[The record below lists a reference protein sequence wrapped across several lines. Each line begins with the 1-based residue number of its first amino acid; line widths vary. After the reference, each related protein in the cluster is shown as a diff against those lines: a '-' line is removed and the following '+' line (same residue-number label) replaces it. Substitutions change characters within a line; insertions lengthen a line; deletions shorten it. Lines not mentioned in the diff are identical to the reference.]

1 MELEKR
7 NTLILSIA
15 QGLSVTTTNINMINT
30 GLVGTILATHS
41 SYATIPLSLQF
52 LTIALTL
59 IPVSLL
65 MGKFGRR
72 PMFLIGAMSAFVGC
86 LVIACAIYYKLFS
99 LFILGSI
106 LLGFSQANQ
115 QFYRYAAADNVSI
128 SLKSKAISLVLAGGL
143 IAAILGPEVSRY
155 SFDFFPDYIYLATY
169 LFAAIIQIINFLILI
184 FINIKKPI
192 PSKKTN
198 RPLGDVLLQK
208 NLIIAILAAAVGYS
222 LMSFIMT
229 ATPLQIVNVCKLGD
243 SASATVIQWHV
254 IAMFAPSF
262 FTGTIIN
269 SLGNRKVM
277 MIGLFLYA
285 FSISFTIIGQTI
297 EHFWI
302 ALFLCGL
309 GWNFLYVGGSDIIA
323 KSALPEE
330 RAKVQGVTDFIIF
343 VFVATGSFLAGA
355 LHSTLGWEI
364 MMFYTSIPIFILFMS
379 IIIINPDG
387 GIKARY

>member
-7 NTLILSIA
+7 NTLILSVA
-15 QGLSVTTTNINMINT
+15 QGLSITTTSINMINT
-30 GLVGTILATHS
+30 GLVGALLATNP
-41 SYATIPLSLQF
+41 SYSTIPLSLQF

-72 PMFLIGAMSAFVGC
+72 PMFLIGSMAAFLGC
-86 LVIACAIYYKLFS
+86 LTIAFAIVDKSFS

-115 QFYRYAAADNVSI
+115 QFYRYAAADNVSNNQ
-128 SLKSKAISLVLAGGL
+128 KSKAISLVLAGGI
-143 IAAILGPEVSRY
+143 IAAVVGPEVSRY
-155 SFDFFPDYIYLATY
+155 SFDLLPDYIYLATY
-169 LFAAIIQIINFLILI
+169 LLAALIQILNFIILI
-184 FINIKKPI
+184 FIKIKKPEV
-192 PSKKTN
+192 
-198 RPLGDVLLQK
+198 RAQK
-208 NLIIAILAAAVGYS
+208 LRSLSDILMQQTLIIAILAAAVGYS

-229 ATPLQIVNVCKLGD
+229 ATPLQIVNICKLGN
-243 SASATVIQWHV
+243 SASSTVIQWHI

-262 FTGTIIN
+262 FTGSII
-269 SLGNRKVM
+269 SRFGNRKVM
-277 MIGLFLYA
+277 LAGIILYA
-285 FSISFTIIGQTI
+285 FSVFFGILGETVQN
-297 EHFWI
+297 FWI

-343 VFVATGSFLAGA
+343 VFVAMGSFLAGY
-355 LHSTLGWEI
+355 LHSNLGWEI
-364 MMFYTSIPIFILFMS
+364 MLFYTTIPIILIFIG
-379 IIIINPDG
+379 IIIIKPQKLKLN
-387 GIKARY
+387 

>member
-7 NTLILSIA
+7 NTLILSVA
-15 QGLSVTTTNINMINT
+15 QGLSITTTSINMINT
-30 GLVGTILATHS
+30 GLVGALLATNP
-41 SYATIPLSLQF
+41 SYSTIPLSLQF

-72 PMFLIGAMSAFVGC
+72 PMFLIGSMAAFLGC
-86 LVIACAIYYKLFS
+86 LTIAFAIVDKSFS

-115 QFYRYAAADNVSI
+115 QFYRYAAADNVSNNQ
-128 SLKSKAISLVLAGGL
+128 KSKAISLVLAGGI
-143 IAAILGPEVSRY
+143 IAAVVGPEVSRY
-155 SFDFFPDYIYLATY
+155 SFDLLPDYIYLATY
-169 LFAAIIQIINFLILI
+169 LLAALIQILNFIILI
-184 FINIKKPI
+184 FIKIKKPEVRAQ
-192 PSKKTN
+192 KL
-198 RPLGDVLLQK
+198 RPLSDILMQQT
-208 NLIIAILAAAVGYS
+208 LIIAILAAAVGYS

-229 ATPLQIVNVCKLGD
+229 ATPLQIVNICKLGN
-243 SASATVIQWHV
+243 SSSSTVIQWHI

-262 FTGTIIN
+262 FTGSII
-269 SLGNRKVM
+269 SRFGNRKVM
-277 MIGLFLYA
+277 LAGIILYA
-285 FSISFTIIGQTI
+285 FSVFFGILGETVQN
-297 EHFWI
+297 FWI

-343 VFVATGSFLAGA
+343 VFVAMGSFLAGY
-355 LHSTLGWEI
+355 LHSNLGWEI
-364 MMFYTSIPIFILFMS
+364 MLFYTTIPIILIFIG
-379 IIIINPDG
+379 IIIIKPQNL
-387 GIKARY
+387 KLN

>member
-52 LTIALTL
+52 LTIAVTL

-72 PMFLIGAMSAFVGC
+72 PMFLVGAMSAFIGC
-86 LVIACAIYYKLFS
+86 LIIACAIYYKLFS
-99 LFILGSI
+99 LFIIGSI

-128 SLKSKAISLVLAGGL
+128 NLKSKAISLVLAGGL

-155 SFDFFPDYIYLATY
+155 SFDFFDDYIYLATY
-169 LFAAIIQIINFLILI
+169 LFAAIIQIINFVILI
-184 FINIKKPI
+184 FIKIKKPQ
-192 PSKKTN
+192 PSKKSH
-198 RPLGDVLLQK
+198 RPLSDILLQK

-262 FTGTIIN
+262 FTGTIIS

-277 MIGLFLYA
+277 MTGLFLYA

-323 KSALPEE
+323 KSAFPEE

-343 VFVATGSFLAGA
+343 IFVATGSFLAGA
-355 LHSTLGWEI
+355 LHSSLGWEI
-364 MMFYTSIPIFILFMS
+364 MMFYTSIPILILFVS
-379 IIIINPDG
+379 IIIIKPD
-387 GIKARY
+387 GIKAG

>member
-7 NTLILSIA
+7 NTLILSVA
-15 QGLSVTTTNINMINT
+15 QGLSITTTSINMINT
-30 GLVGTILATHS
+30 GLVGALLATNP
-41 SYATIPLSLQF
+41 SYSTIPLSLQF

-72 PMFLIGAMSAFVGC
+72 PMFLIGSMAAFLGC
-86 LVIACAIYYKLFS
+86 LTIAFAIVDKSFS

-115 QFYRYAAADNVSI
+115 QFYRYAAADNVSNNQ
-128 SLKSKAISLVLAGGL
+128 KSKAISLVLAGGI
-143 IAAILGPEVSRY
+143 IAAVVGPEVSRY
-155 SFDFFPDYIYLATY
+155 SFGLLPDYIYLATY
-169 LFAAIIQIINFLILI
+169 LLAALIQILNFIILI
-184 FINIKKPI
+184 FIKIKKPEVRAQ
-192 PSKKTN
+192 KL
-198 RPLGDVLLQK
+198 RPLSDILMQQT
-208 NLIIAILAAAVGYS
+208 LIIAILAAAVGYS

-229 ATPLQIVNVCKLGD
+229 ATPLQIVNICKLGN
-243 SASATVIQWHV
+243 SASSTVIQWHI

-262 FTGTIIN
+262 FTGSII
-269 SLGNRKVM
+269 SRFGNRKVM
-277 MIGLFLYA
+277 LAGIILYA
-285 FSISFTIIGQTI
+285 FSVFFGILGETVQN
-297 EHFWI
+297 FWI

-343 VFVATGSFLAGA
+343 VFVAMGSFLAGY
-355 LHSTLGWEI
+355 LHSNLGWEI
-364 MMFYTSIPIFILFMS
+364 MLFYTTIPIILIFIG
-379 IIIINPDG
+379 IIT
-387 GIKARY
+387 IKPQKLKLN

>member
-7 NTLILSIA
+7 NTLILSVA
-15 QGLSVTTTNINMINT
+15 QGLSITTTSINMINT
-30 GLVGTILATHS
+30 GLVGALLATNP
-41 SYATIPLSLQF
+41 SYSTIPLSLQF

-72 PMFLIGAMSAFVGC
+72 PMFLIGSMAAFLGC
-86 LVIACAIYYKLFS
+86 LTIAFAIVDKSFS

-115 QFYRYAAADNVSI
+115 QFYRYAAADNVSNNQ
-128 SLKSKAISLVLAGGL
+128 KSKAISLVLAGGI
-143 IAAILGPEVSRY
+143 IAAVVGPEVSRY
-155 SFDFFPDYIYLATY
+155 SFDLLPDYIYLATY
-169 LFAAIIQIINFLILI
+169 LLAALIQILI
-184 FINIKKPI
+184 FIILIFIKIKKPEVRAQ
-192 PSKKTN
+192 KL
-198 RPLGDVLLQK
+198 RPLSDILMQQT
-208 NLIIAILAAAVGYS
+208 LIIAILAAAVGYS

-229 ATPLQIVNVCKLGD
+229 ATPLQIVNICKLGN
-243 SASATVIQWHV
+243 SASSTVIQWHI

-262 FTGTIIN
+262 FTGSII
-269 SLGNRKVM
+269 SRFGNRKVM
-277 MIGLFLYA
+277 LAGIILYA
-285 FSISFTIIGQTI
+285 FSVFFGILGETVQN
-297 EHFWI
+297 FWI

-343 VFVATGSFLAGA
+343 VFVAMGSFLAGY
-355 LHSTLGWEI
+355 LHSNLGWEI
-364 MMFYTSIPIFILFMS
+364 MLFYTTIPIILIFIG
-379 IIIINPDG
+379 IIIIKPQNL
-387 GIKARY
+387 KLN